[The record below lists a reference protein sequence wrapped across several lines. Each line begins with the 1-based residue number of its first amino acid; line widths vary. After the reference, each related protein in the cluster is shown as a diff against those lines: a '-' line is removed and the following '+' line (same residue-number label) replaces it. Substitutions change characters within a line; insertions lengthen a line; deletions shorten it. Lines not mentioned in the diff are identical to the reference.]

1 LIKSQQNAQ
10 QFQLDAIKNAN
21 EANAKSGA
29 SFTEAIKNLMDTA
42 SASGLNMDEKGFQQ
56 AATAMQGMT
65 PEQQETYLANFG
77 EQEQLLLRGLSKT
90 SAGQDF
96 QFVPATKTQQAGY
109 FNKTTGAFIP
119 LSQAKARGIGNVSS

>member
-1 LIKSQQNAQ
+1 VYQAELEGVDAKAIQPLREALSKSQQNAQ

-42 SASGLNMDEKGFQQ
+42 AASGLNMDEKGFQQ

-77 EQEQLLLRGLSKT
+77 EQEQLLLRGLTK
-90 SAGQDF
+90 
-96 QFVPATKTQQAGY
+96 ATPY
-109 FNKTTGAFIP
+109 E
-119 LSQAKARGIGNVSS
+119 LS